1 MPVLEPRHLSSP
13 RQTTNEIDALLH
25 VALGESNFGRAS
37 MGAAPEQERVAHTPH
52 TRPPGCRTRLAE
64 KARPV
69 VVCDFGRRAHL
80 YVAAN
85 VHPHLFDRKLPES
98 HASEVSR
105 SVGCS
110 IVAAL
115 VYKK

>member
-52 TRPPGCRTRLAE
+52 PHSPPRLQDSTGRKGSSGCRM
-64 KARPV
+64 
-69 VVCDFGRRAHL
+69 
-80 YVAAN
+80 
-85 VHPHLFDRKLPES
+85 
-98 HASEVSR
+98 
-105 SVGCS
+105 
-110 IVAAL
+110 
-115 VYKK
+115 